1 MDVRTVS
8 TQTHVRYTHLWIL
21 SKPLDGLVKGNL
33 LACVLII
40 NSIQYQ
46 FTPRFFNTDTFFN
59 RSTSRFEHFRCRSR
73 DDSPSAA
80 AQAAIGHMVWTS
92 WVLVTTGVSVITTSV
107 SFYKITTGVSI
118 GKIVWFLWSQQ
129 VFPWSQQVFPWSLY
143 RCFQPCDPTTFT
155 GNRLDTAAW
164 RSGDVVLSPVLTLFL
179 CLPILIVDL

>member
-46 FTPRFFNTDTFFN
+46 FTPGFFNTDTFFN
-59 RSTSRFEHFRCRSR
+59 RSTSRFEHFRSRSR

-92 WVLVTTGVSVITTSV
+92 WALVTTGVSVITTSV

-118 GKIVWFLWSQQ
+118 GEIVWFLWSQQ
-129 VFPWSQQVFPWSLY
+129 VFPWSLY
-143 RCFQPCDPTTFT
+143 RCFRDHYT
-155 GNRLDTAAW
+155 GVFNLATQRRLLETVSTLQLGDQEMSFFPLFW
-164 RSGDVVLSPVLTLFL
+164 RSSSAFQYW
-179 CLPILIVDL
+179 